1 MLQAPLA
8 DITTET
14 RSDTTVALDGVGM
27 QQIDLMLPLVDGN
40 EQLLLATKANIT
52 INLPATGARGIH
64 MSRLYRLL
72 NAFSEQQLCTPAS
85 LQQLLQQLLHSHQD
99 CQSDRISL
107 SLSFQRMCKRHAM
120 VSTNLFGWRSY
131 PVQLKASIQPGGFLL
146 VMTAK
151 VQYSSTCPCSAA
163 LSRQLL
169 QQKFLADFASSE
181 PLSKDDVVSWLQQHA
196 SYATPH
202 SQRSEASI
210 EVQLAADSDHFPMSH
225 LIDLAEQT
233 LATPVQTAVKR
244 ADEQAFAKLNG
255 QNLMFVEDAVRRLH
269 TKLQQE
275 FPAFAIDVAH
285 LESLHPHDAIARVR
299 YPEQE
304 SL

>member
-1 MLQAPLA
+1 MLQATLP

-14 RSDTTVALDGVGM
+14 QPESTTALNGVGM
-27 QQIDLMLPLVDGN
+27 HQIDLMLSLADDGEN
-40 EQLLLATKANIT
+40 LRLPAKANIA
-52 INLPATGARGIH
+52 INLPATSIRGIH

-72 NAFSEQQLCTPAS
+72 NDFSEQQLCTPVN
-85 LQQLLQQLLHSHQD
+85 LQCLLQQLLHSHQD
-99 CQSDRISL
+99 CQSDHISL
-107 SLSFQRMCKRHAM
+107 SLSFERMRKRPALI
-120 VSTNLFGWRSY
+120 TTDLAGWRSY

-169 QQKFLADFASSE
+169 QQKFLADFSSSE
-181 PLSKDDVVSWLQQHA
+181 QLSKGDVASWLQQHG

-210 EVQLAADSDHFPMSH
+210 EVQLAADSDHFPISH